1 MRMPDI
7 VGEQFGGDMPDGAGH
22 VGIID
27 LVRVPLG
34 IGDQL
39 GDCMY
44 GQRGVHHQH
53 ARQRADQADGGE
65 ILARVVARIGI
76 KARIDRERAGIGQ
89 QNCVSVGG
97 AARRRAG
104 RDGAAGAAAI
114 VHHDLLA
121 ERLAHPVRHHA
132 AERIIAAAGRER
144 HHHGDRPRRIGWANA
159 AAGAGTAAPPSSAKN
174 SRRRIMPS
182 RYPRHRLHQPG
193 GDRKPARACGSQE
206 LRPFPPLLPAQHSMS
221 CAAMRL
227 RWSFALRI

>member
-1 MRMPDI
+1 
-7 VGEQFGGDMPDGAGH
+7 MPDGAGH

-34 IGDQL
+34 IGDQF

-76 KARIDRERAGIGQ
+76 EARIDRERAGIGQ

-97 AARRRAG
+97 AARHRAG

-144 HHHGDRPRRIGWANA
+144 HHHGDRPRRIGL
-159 AAGAGTAAPPSSAKN
+159 GKRRGGCERGRCAPPSSAKN

-182 RYPRHRLHQPG
+182 RYSRYRLHQLG

-206 LRPFPPLLPAQHSMS
+206 LRAVSALLLPAQHSTF
-221 CAAMRL
+221 CAAMPVTLEFCTSDINPRL
-227 RWSFALRI
+227 QK